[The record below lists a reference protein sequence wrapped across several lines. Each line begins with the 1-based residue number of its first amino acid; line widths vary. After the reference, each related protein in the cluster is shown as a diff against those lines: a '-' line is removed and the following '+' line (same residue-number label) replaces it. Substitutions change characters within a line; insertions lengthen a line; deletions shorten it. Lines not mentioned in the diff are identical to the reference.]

1 MTETKT
7 PATFSDHNNA
17 PDEQRTQP
25 TQANPVKTAPPSGQR
40 PKPGRKPLFRT

>member
-7 PATFSDHNNA
+7 PATFGDQNNA
-17 PDEQRTQP
+17 PNGQQTQP
-25 TQANPVKTAPPSGQR
+25 AQDNQVKTAPRPGQR

>member
-7 PATFSDHNNA
+7 PATSSDQNNT
-17 PDEQRTQP
+17 PNGQQTQ
-25 TQANPVKTAPPSGQR
+25 QAQDNPVKTASRPGER

>member
-7 PATFSDHNNA
+7 PETLSGQNN
-17 PDEQRTQP
+17 PPKPQ
-25 TQANPVKTAPPSGQR
+25 QAQSNQGKTASQQIQR

>member
-7 PATFSDHNNA
+7 PATFSDQSNA
-17 PDEQRTQP
+17 PNGQQAQP
-25 TQANPVKTAPPSGQR
+25 AQDNPVKTAPRPGQR